1 MSTGMDQ
8 KGLKGL
14 MQMCK
19 FCTIQAGSRFPMEKH
34 AMDLVISKGE
44 EGKK

>member
-1 MSTGMDQ
+1 MDQ

-14 MQMCK
+14 VQMCK
-19 FCTIQAGSRFPMEKH
+19 FCTIQAGSQFPMEKH